1 MTPNPPRKWLHCAP
15 RLSSHPRRF
24 PPAAVTAPR
33 KDHDWLFGPRL
44 GWDRNGVSSSWFFR
58 AAARLRE
65 VGEGSLAASRRCG
78 AQDGHPAPG
87 RPPTQH
93 PAPSA
98 SPGDP
103 SLPPAAP
110 RGGLAPAG
118 PCSHAGVAGRWRA
131 LQSAA
136 LMTSRKDP
144 PASGHA
150 AAAAARRCWTRGGTG
165 GDCLPGVRSKKRRAG
180 SALLTSQA
188 LLGLWKLL
196 AGPPT
201 EHEASPLPA
210 RSSEAHKGSLG
221 EVPGPSPS

>member
-87 RPPTQH
+87 LARRPQH

-110 RGGLAPAG
+110 RGGLAPAR

-144 PASGHA
+144 PSQR
-150 AAAAARRCWTRGGTG
+150 ARGRRGSSEMLDPGRHRRR
-165 GDCLPGVRSKKRRAG
+165 LPAG
-180 SALLTSQA
+180 SSQ
-188 LLGLWKLL
+188 
-196 AGPPT
+196 
-201 EHEASPLPA
+201 
-210 RSSEAHKGSLG
+210 
-221 EVPGPSPS
+221 